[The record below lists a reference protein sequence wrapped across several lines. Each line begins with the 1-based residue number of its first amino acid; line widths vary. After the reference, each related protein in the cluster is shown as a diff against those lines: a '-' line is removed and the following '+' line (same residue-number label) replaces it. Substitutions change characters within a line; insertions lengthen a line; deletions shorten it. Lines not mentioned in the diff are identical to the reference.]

1 MEYRDRRGG
10 RETDSVTMV
19 LRRDESARVACS
31 FRCPESSPSSRFA
44 PISAHSFHFSFTDF
58 SDLRGFSKFSDRRVP
73 AFFEFFEFLGSL
85 SLSNPCTS
93 ESPRFTNFSN
103 RRVPRTFGLSR
114 TFESSRFRIIK
125 LSSSH
130 IRIFLALS
138 RHHVFFFSDTT
149 VPSSSNEL
157 SNLSDSRRSVA
168 LALTGEESQTSE

>member
-1 MEYRDRRGG
+1 MTNPRVSHAASGAPNPPR
-10 RETDSVTMV
+10 V
-19 LRRDESARVACS
+19 LA
-31 FRCPESSPSSRFA
+31 SRQF
-44 PISAHSFHFSFTDF
+44 PHIPFHFSFTDF

-85 SLSNPCTS
+85 PLSNPCTS

-138 RHHVFFFSDTT
+138 RHHVFFFFSDTT